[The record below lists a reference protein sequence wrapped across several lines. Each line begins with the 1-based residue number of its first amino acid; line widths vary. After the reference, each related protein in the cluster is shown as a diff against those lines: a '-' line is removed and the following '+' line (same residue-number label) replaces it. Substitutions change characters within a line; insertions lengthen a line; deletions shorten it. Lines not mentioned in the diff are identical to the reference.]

1 MGKASTTGRDGGHD
15 DRRDDRH
22 DDGREGGRA
31 LIDAIAEA
39 VGPQGLATDPAAM
52 APHLEELRGRYRGA
66 ALALVKPATTAEVAE
81 VVRLAAAAK
90 VPVVAQGGNTG
101 LVGGQVPFEDG
112 RALLVN
118 LSRMNRVRDLDPL
131 DNTMTVEAGC
141 VLAKVQAAAAEA
153 GRLFP
158 LSLAAEGSCQIGGNL
173 STNAGGVHVLRYGNM
188 RELVLGLEVVLPDGR
203 VWDGLRRLR
212 KDNTGYDLK
221 QLFIGAEG
229 TLGIITAAVLR
240 LFPAPAT
247 KATAFV
253 GLSCV
258 EHAVALLER
267 ARAAA
272 GDQLDCAEL
281 LPQLGLAFVLRH
293 IPETVDPL
301 GARHAWYLLLE
312 LASSNA
318 DENLNETLEALL
330 AKAYDEG
337 LIEDAALAASE
348 SQAAAFWRLRESLPD
363 AQKPEGG
370 SIKHDISVPVS
381 RIPEFLARAV
391 PLVEG
396 MIPDIRPVPF
406 GHLGDGNLHFN
417 LTQPVGTD
425 REDFLSHW
433 DEVNRAVHE
442 LAVAMGGS
450 ISAEH
455 GIGRM
460 KIEELKRFK
469 PAVEIELMTRI
480 KAAIDPDNLMN
491 PGKVL

>member
-1 MGKASTTGRDGGHD
+1 MAKLSARKGDAD
-15 DRRDDRH
+15 
-22 DDGREGGRA
+22 RA
-31 LIDAIAEA
+31 LIAA
-39 VGPQGLATDPAAM
+39 VAKVVGTKGLVTDHAVM
-52 APHLEELRGRYRGA
+52 APHLVEPRGRYRGA
-66 ALALVKPATTAEVAE
+66 ALALAKPASTAEVAE
-81 VVRLAAAAK
+81 IVRLAAAAK
-90 VPVVAQGGNTG
+90 MPVVPQGGNTG
-101 LVGGQVPFEDG
+101 LVGGQVPAEDG

-118 LSRMNRVRDLDPL
+118 LSRMNHIRDLDPV
-131 DNTMTVEAGC
+131 DNTITVEAGC
-141 VLAKVQAAAAEA
+141 ILASVQDAAAEA

-173 STNAGGVHVLRYGNM
+173 STNAGGIHVLRYGTM

-240 LFPAPAT
+240 LFPAPAR
-247 KATAFV
+247 KATAFI
-253 GLSCV
+253 GLASV
-258 EHAVALLER
+258 EHALAILGRAHAL
-267 ARAAA
+267 A

-281 LPQLGLAFVLRH
+281 LPRLGLEFTLQH
-293 IPETVDPL
+293 TPDTVDPL
-301 GARHAWYLLLE
+301 GEAHPWYLLLE

-318 DENLNETLEALL
+318 SENLGGILETLLAEA
-330 AKAYDEG
+330 YENG
-337 LIEDAALAASE
+337 LIEDAAIAASE
-348 SQAAAFWRLRESLPD
+348 AQTAAFWRLREALPD
-363 AQKPEGG
+363 SQRPEGG

-396 MIPDIRPVPF
+396 LIPGVRPVTF

-417 LTQPVGTD
+417 LTQPEGGD
-425 REDFLSHW
+425 REAFLARW

-442 LAVAMGGS
+442 LVADMGGS

-455 GIGRM
+455 GVGRM
-460 KIEELKRFK
+460 KIEEIKRFK
-469 PAVEIELMTRI
+469 PAIEIELMARL
-480 KAAIDPDNLMN
+480 KAALDPENLMN
-491 PGKVL
+491 PGKVI

>member
-1 MGKASTTGRDGGHD
+1 MVKRSAGAHD
-15 DRRDDRH
+15 DQV
-22 DDGREGGRA
+22 
-31 LIDAIAEA
+31 LIDALAA
-39 VGPQGLATDPAAM
+39 VVGAKGLVTDPADM
-52 APHLEELRGRYRGA
+52 APYLVEPRGRYRGA
-66 ALALVKPATTAEVAE
+66 ALALVKPATTAEVAA

-90 VPVVAQGGNTG
+90 TPLVPQGGNTG
-101 LVGGQVPFEDG
+101 LVGGQVPPENG

-118 LSRMNRVRDLDPL
+118 LSRMNRVRDLDPVN
-131 DNTMTVEAGC
+131 DTVTAEAGC
-141 VLAKVQAAAAEA
+141 VLASVQAAAAEA

-188 RELVLGLEVVLPDGR
+188 RDLVLGLEVVLADGR
-203 VWDGLRRLR
+203 VWDGLRHLR

-240 LFPAPAT
+240 LFPAPAS

-253 GLSCV
+253 GLAGV
-258 EHAVALLER
+258 EQAVALFER

-272 GDQLDCAEL
+272 GEQLDCAEL
-281 LPQLGLAFVLRH
+281 LPRLGLEFTLRH
-293 IPETVDPL
+293 TPDTLDPL
-301 GARHAWYLLLE
+301 GDPHPWYLLLE

-318 DENLNETLEALL
+318 DDNLAETLEALL
-330 AKAYDEG
+330 GQAFDDG
-337 LIEDAALAASE
+337 LIGDAALAASE
-348 SQAAAFWRLRESLPD
+348 AQREGFWRLRESLPES
-363 AQKPEGG
+363 QKPEGG

-396 MIPDIRPVPF
+396 LVSGIRPVPF

-417 LTQPVGTD
+417 LTQPEGSD
-425 REDFLSHW
+425 REAFLARW
-433 DEVNRAVHE
+433 DEVNQAVHE
-442 LAVAMGGS
+442 LVAEMEGS

-460 KIEELKRFK
+460 KMDEIKRFK
-469 PAVEIELMTRI
+469 PAVEIELMARI
-480 KAAIDPDNLMN
+480 KAALDPDNLMN
-491 PGKVL
+491 PGKVISGGH